1 MSMKT
6 LCHRLSLP
14 AAVALVALA
23 GPVAAQQFP
32 SKVVEVV
39 GPHSPGGST
48 DAGARVL
55 AKALQEKWKNP
66 VRVVN
71 ITGGNTVPA
80 VDDVMRS
87 PPDGHKVL
95 VDLMSSSSLLSI
107 VVPNLPYKVT
117 DRTFVTLTMQTSM
130 FLVVNANSPYQTM
143 NDVVAAIKK
152 DPRSI
157 TWTSLGGT
165 GVIDLA
171 FRKLFKHIGVDVAQT
186 RAVASKGGADAAVQV
201 AGGHVMFGAGSYAAN
216 APFITSKKVRVLAV
230 FADQRSSLLPDV
242 PSTTELGYPG
252 IETVQWNGFSAAP
265 NTPKAI
271 VDVWHA
277 AVKDVLGDKEVVT
290 ALGRGGNE
298 PFIGDGPKMK
308 KIVEDEMKVLA
319 EVFGPPKTN

>member
-1 MSMKT
+1 MTMF
-6 LCHRLSLP
+6 CHRLSVP
-14 AAVALVALA
+14 AFAALVAFA
-23 GPVAAQQFP
+23 APATAQQFP
-32 SKVVEVV
+32 SKVIEIV

-55 AKALQEKWKNP
+55 AKALQEKWKSP

-117 DRTFVTLTMQTSM
+117 DRTFVTLTMQTAM

-230 FADQRSSLLPDV
+230 FADQRSALLPDV

-265 NTPKAI
+265 NTPKNVI
-271 VDVWHA
+271 DIWHA
-277 AVKDVLGDKEVVT
+277 AVKDVLADKAVVT
-290 ALGRGGNE
+290 ALGHGGNE
-298 PFIGDGPKMK
+298 PFVGDGAKMK
-308 KIVEDEMKVLA
+308 VIVEDEMRVLA

>member
-1 MSMKT
+1 MKNF
-6 LCHRLSLP
+6 CRWLP
-14 AAVALVALA
+14 AIAIALA
-23 GPVAAQQFP
+23 TPAAAQQFP
-32 SKVVEVV
+32 SKIVEIV

-55 AKALQEKWKNP
+55 AKALQEKWKSQ

-107 VVPNLPYKVT
+107 VVPNLPYKAT
-117 DRTFVTLTMQTSM
+117 DRTFLTLTMQTSM
-130 FLVVNANSPYQTM
+130 FFVVNADSPYKTM
-143 NDVVAAIKK
+143 QDAVAAMKK
-152 DPRSI
+152 DPRAI

-171 FRKLFKHIGVDVAQT
+171 FRKLFKNIGVDVTQT

-230 FADQRSSLLPDV
+230 FDNKRSGLLPDV

-252 IETVQWNGFSAAP
+252 IETIQWNGFSAAP
-265 NTPKAI
+265 NTPQPI
-271 VDVWHA
+271 VDAWHK
-277 AVKDVLGDKEVVT
+277 AVKEVLKDPEVIT
-290 ALGRGGNE
+290 ALARTGNE
-298 PFIGDGPKMK
+298 PFDGDGVQMR
-308 KIVEDEMKVLA
+308 KIVEEETHMLKEM
-319 EVFGPPKTN
+319 FGETKGN

>member
-1 MSMKT
+1 MNT
-6 LCHRLSLP
+6 LCHRLGLP
-14 AAVALVALA
+14 AAAALVALA

-265 NTPKAI
+265 NTPKNI
-271 VDVWHA
+271 VDIWHA
-277 AVKDVLGDKEVVT
+277 AVNDVLKDKEVVT

-298 PFIGDGPKMK
+298 PFFGDGAKMK
-308 KIVEDEMKVLA
+308 KIVVDEMQVLA
-319 EVFGPPKTN
+319 DVFGPPKTN

>member
-1 MSMKT
+1 MKT

-32 SKVVEVV
+32 SKVVEIV

-130 FLVVNANSPYQTM
+130 FLVVNANSPYQSM

-230 FADQRSSLLPDV
+230 FADKRSSLLPDV

-277 AVKDVLGDKEVVT
+277 AVKDVLGDKDVVT

-298 PFIGDGPKMK
+298 PFIGDGPMMK

>member
-1 MSMKT
+1 MLMRT
-6 LCHRLSLP
+6 LVLSTIAALGAYSGP
-14 AAVALVALA
+14 AT
-23 GPVAAQQFP
+23 AQQFP
-32 SKVVEVV
+32 SKVVEIV

-117 DRTFVTLTMQTSM
+117 DRTFVTLTMQTAM

-143 NDVVAAIKK
+143 HDVVATMKK
-152 DPRSI
+152 DPKSV

-171 FRKLFKHIGVDVAQT
+171 FRKLFKHIGVDVTQT

-201 AGGHVMFGAGSYAAN
+201 AGGHVTFGAGSYAAN
-216 APFITSKKVRVLAV
+216 APFINSKKVRVLAV
-230 FADQRSSLLPDV
+230 FADKRSALLPDV

-265 NTPKAI
+265 KTPQHI

-277 AVKDVLGDKEVVT
+277 AVKDVLTDKEVIT

-298 PFIGDGPKMK
+298 PFIGTGDQMK

-319 EVFGPPKTN
+319 DAFGPPKTN

>member
-1 MSMKT
+1 MT
-6 LCHRLSLP
+6 NFIRRLSLP
-14 AAVALVALA
+14 IFATLAALA
-23 GPVAAQQFP
+23 APATAQQFP

-55 AKALQEKWKNP
+55 AKALQDKWKSP

-130 FLVVNANSPYQTM
+130 FLVVNANSPYETM
-143 NDVVAAIKK
+143 QDVVTAMKK
-152 DPRSI
+152 DPTSV

-171 FRKLFKHIGVDVAQT
+171 FRKLFKKIGVDVAQT
-186 RAVASKGGADAAVQV
+186 RAVASKGGADAAVQI

-216 APFITSKKVRVLAV
+216 APFIASKKVRVLAV

-265 NTPKAI
+265 NTPKNI
-271 VDVWHA
+271 VDIWHA
-277 AVKDVLGDKEVVT
+277 AINDVLADKEVVT
-290 ALGRGGNE
+290 GLARGGNE
-298 PFIGDGPKMK
+298 PFVGDGAKMK
-308 KIVEDEMKVLA
+308 AIVEDEMKVLA
-319 EVFGPPKTN
+319 EMFGPPKTN

>member
-1 MSMKT
+1 MTT
-6 LCHRLSLP
+6 LRYRLSLP
-14 AAVALVALA
+14 AVAALVAFA
-23 GPVAAQQFP
+23 APAAAQQFP
-32 SKVVEVV
+32 SKVVEIV

-55 AKALQEKWKNP
+55 AKALQEKWKSA

-117 DRTFVTLTMQTSM
+117 DRTFVTLTMQTAM
-130 FLVVNANSPYQTM
+130 FLVVNANSPHQTM
-143 NDVVAAIKK
+143 HDVVAAMKK

-171 FRKLFKHIGVDVAQT
+171 FRKLFKHIGVDVTQT

-230 FADQRSSLLPDV
+230 FADKRSGLLPDV

-265 NTPKAI
+265 NTPKNI
-271 VDVWHA
+271 VDIWYA
-277 AVKDVLGDKEVVT
+277 AVKDVLADPEVIT

-298 PFIGDGPKMK
+298 PFIGDGAKMK
-308 KIVEDEMKVLA
+308 VIVEDEMKVLA
-319 EVFGPPKTN
+319 DAFGPPKTN

>member
-1 MSMKT
+1 M
-6 LCHRLSLP
+6 
-14 AAVALVALA
+14 
-23 GPVAAQQFP
+23 
-32 SKVVEVV
+32 
-39 GPHSPGGST
+39 
-48 DAGARVL
+48 L
-55 AKALQEKWKNP
+55 AKALQEKWKSP

-80 VDDVMRS
+80 VDDVMRA

-107 VVPNLPYKVT
+107 VVPNLPYKAT
-117 DRTFVTLTMQTSM
+117 DRTFVTLTMQTAM
-130 FLVVNANSPYQTM
+130 FLVVNANSPHQTM
-143 NDVVAAIKK
+143 HDVVAAIKK
-152 DPRSI
+152 DPKSI

-201 AGGHVMFGAGSYAAN
+201 AGGHVQLGAGSYAAN

-242 PSTTELGYPG
+242 PSTTELGYKG
-252 IETVQWNGFSAAP
+252 ISTVQWNGFSGPP
-265 NTPKAI
+265 NLPKNI
-271 VDVWHA
+271 VDTWHA
-277 AVKDVLGDKEVVT
+277 AVKDVVSDPEVVT

-298 PFIGDGPKMK
+298 PFIGDGAQMK
-308 KIVEDEMKVLA
+308 AIVEDEMKVLA
-319 EVFGPPKTN
+319 EVFGQPKTQ